1 MKTKNPHPEAQ
12 ARLRTAIGLAFALFL
27 FSVTATNVC
36 AQNTFQDPNRVPVKQ
51 EQTVKQSAPEALV
64 EKSNPTTTI
73 EKKEETPVL
82 PYANYKGISDPEQA
96 KAEWIK
102 DNPEE
107 YQRMLSLVEAV
118 NTTQQQQPATE
129 TKTTAAPASTTN
141 DGSSPRINQ

>member
-1 MKTKNPHPEAQ
+1 MTKIPNPDAKT
-12 ARLRTAIGLAFALFL
+12 RSRTAFGLVLTLYL
-27 FSVTATNVC
+27 FSMTATSVR
-36 AQNTFQDPNRVPVKQ
+36 AQNSFQDPNHVPVKQ
-51 EQTVKQSAPEALV
+51 EQTVKQSTHEALV

>member
-1 MKTKNPHPEAQ
+1 MTKIPNPDAKT
-12 ARLRTAIGLAFALFL
+12 RSRTAFGLVLTLYL
-27 FSVTATNVC
+27 FSMTATSVR
-36 AQNTFQDPNRVPVKQ
+36 AQNSFQDPNHVPVKQ
-51 EQTVKQSAPEALV
+51 EQTVKQLTPEALV
-64 EKSNPTTTI
+64 ENSNPTTPI
-73 EKKEETPVL
+73 MKKEETPVL
-82 PYANYKGISDPEQA
+82 PYANYKGISDPDQA